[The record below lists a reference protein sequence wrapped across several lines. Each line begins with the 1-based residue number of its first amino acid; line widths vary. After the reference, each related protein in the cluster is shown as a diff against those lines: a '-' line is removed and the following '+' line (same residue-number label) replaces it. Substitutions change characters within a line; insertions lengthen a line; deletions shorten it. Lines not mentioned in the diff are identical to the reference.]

1 MIGRCA
7 VADATV
13 SLLRCVLQGNPAIA
27 AAGSE
32 ILLDLLT
39 AAGESISREKSRPV
53 PAAHARWML
62 GKMGE
67 LVQARVMSLQ
77 QQMDFNS
84 LEGKA

>member
-1 MIGRCA
+1 
-7 VADATV
+7 VADAHV
-13 SLLRCVLQGNPAIA
+13 SLLRTVLQGNPAIA

-32 ILLDLLT
+32 ILLDLLA
-39 AAGESISREKSRPV
+39 AAGEAISREKSRPV

-67 LVQARVMSLQ
+67 LVQSRVMARQ

-84 LEGKA
+84 LEAKP